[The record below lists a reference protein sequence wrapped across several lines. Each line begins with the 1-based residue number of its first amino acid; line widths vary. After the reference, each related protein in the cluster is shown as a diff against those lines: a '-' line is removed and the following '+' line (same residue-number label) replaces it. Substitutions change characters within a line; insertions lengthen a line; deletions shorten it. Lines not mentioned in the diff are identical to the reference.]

1 VYTITTPTGRSFT
14 VPTQELD
21 ALLRELYFGRCRDCV
36 FAPQRHALARDALA
50 AIADG
55 HDAKEEACVTLAGA
69 HA

>member
-14 VPTQELD
+14 VPCHELD
-21 ALLRELYFGRCRDCV
+21 ALLRELYVARCRDCV

-50 AIADG
+50 AIAEGLDVE
-55 HDAKEEACVTLAGA
+55 KEIAAPLAGA